1 MTNQNV
7 FSFGKLLATLVVA
20 VLLTTSG
27 ATAALAAKE
36 ERIRTEAIDVY
47 FPKSMKAPTSGCSS
61 VPIRYEWRYFINY
74 QSVLATIDFETK
86 NNRLLGYIFLEP
98 DSSGTGGIA
107 NLKFCAEKWV
117 DEDEIID
124 GVVVPGDTFQ
134 AGKKGRY
141 FIDLLVY
148 DADNKDK
155 PFQLP
160 KRRSITLK

>member
-1 MTNQNV
+1 MMIV
-7 FSFGKLLATLVVA
+7 KGVCGL
-20 VLLTTSG
+20 LLTALLVTAGVTSP
-27 ATAALAAKE
+27 ASASKE
-36 ERIRTEAIDVY
+36 ERIRTEAIDIF

-74 QSVLATIDFETK
+74 RSVGASVTFETK
-86 NNRLLGYIFLEP
+86 NNWMLGYIFLDP
-98 DSSGTGGIA
+98 DPSGTGGVA
-107 NLKFCAEKWV
+107 NLKFCAERWV

-148 DADNKDK
+148 DGDNKDNH
-155 PFQLP
+155 FQLP
-160 KRRSITLK
+160 KRKSITLK